1 MQKLLLYLL
10 FQGLLEL
17 KIKKEANQREF
28 QQDYEKQLAV
38 YDFVNGNWSFWTQ
51 TCCQIFNFLVWEEV
65 I

>member
-17 KIKKEANQREF
+17 KIKKEANQHDF

-38 YDFVNGNWSFWTQ
+38 YDFVNGN
-51 TCCQIFNFLVWEEV
+51 
-65 I
+65 